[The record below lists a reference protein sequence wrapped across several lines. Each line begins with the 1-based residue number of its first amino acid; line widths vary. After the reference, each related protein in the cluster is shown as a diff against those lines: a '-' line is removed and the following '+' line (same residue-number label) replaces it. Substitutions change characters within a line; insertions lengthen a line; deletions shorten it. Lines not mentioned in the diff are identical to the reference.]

1 MGARRLIA
9 GQDATYERAT
19 CGVQSATYKIRGKLT
34 LCHTAD
40 APKLRMPPHSNTKVN
55 LSTAEKL
62 DCYMVTRFE
71 AIDVHPSDP
80 ETC

>member
-1 MGARRLIA
+1 M
-9 GQDATYERAT
+9 
-19 CGVQSATYKIRGKLT
+19 
-34 LCHTAD
+34 CHIAD
-40 APKLRMPPHSNTKVN
+40 APKLRMLPHSNTKMN

-62 DCYMVTRFE
+62 DCYMEARFE